1 MSEAKFTGVWIPTEV
16 LQLET
21 LSITEK
27 VVYGI
32 ISALDNEEGCYASN
46 GYIARTLQI
55 SDRQIKNIL
64 KTLIDYN
71 LVKRIEIDGKRI
83 LRTVEKQALV
93 GVIDYQG
100 KGSEVPRGRKST
112 SRRGGSKLPTDRTVD
127 KIVDNK
133 EIILPYASQ
142 EFKDGWEK
150 WLEYRR
156 QIKKPLAPF
165 TQMEQLKML
174 ESWGNEG
181 KSIASINKSIAFGWQ
196 GLFTVKEEHSKT
208 LTNTDHS
215 NGF

>member
-1 MSEAKFTGVWIPTEV
+1 MSEAKFTGVWIPSEV

-32 ISALDNEEGCYASN
+32 ISALDNEDGCYASN
-46 GYIARTLQI
+46 GYIARTLQL
-55 SDRQIKNIL
+55 SDRQVKNVL

-71 LVKRIEIDGKRI
+71 LVKRIEIYGKRI

-100 KGSEVPRGRKST
+100 KGNELPRGRKST
-112 SRRGGSKLPTDRTVD
+112 SHRGGNKLPTDRTVD
-127 KIVDNK
+127 NIEDNK
-133 EIILPYASQ
+133 DIILPYDSQ
-142 EFKDGWEK
+142 EFRDSWDK
-150 WLEYRR
+150 WIKYRK

-165 TQMEQLKML
+165 TQMEQLRML
-174 ESWGNEG
+174 ESWNSES

-196 GLFTVKEEHSKT
+196 GLFTVKEEQSKT
-208 LTNTDHS
+208 LTNKDHA

>member
-1 MSEAKFTGVWIPTEV
+1 MSEAKFTGVWIPSEV

-32 ISALDNEEGCYASN
+32 ISALDNEDGCYASN
-46 GYIARTLQI
+46 GYIARTLQL
-55 SDRQIKNIL
+55 SDRQVKNVL

-100 KGSEVPRGRKST
+100 KGNELPRGRKST
-112 SRRGGSKLPTDRTVD
+112 SQRGGNKLPTDRTVD
-127 KIVDNK
+127 KIEDNK
-133 EIILPYASQ
+133 DIILPYDSQ
-142 EFKDGWEK
+142 EFRDSWDK
-150 WLEYRR
+150 WIKYRK

-165 TQMEQLKML
+165 TQMEQLRML
-174 ESWGNEG
+174 ESWNSES

-196 GLFTVKEEHSKT
+196 GLFTVKEEQSKT
-208 LTNTDHS
+208 LTNKDHA